1 MATRSEY
8 YHLKNQIES
17 EQIPS
22 PEGQLPR
29 FFRDLPKEE
38 QQTKLKDRLKK
49 YCQKVYKRVLDKPA
63 TEQRVAG
70 ICMRE
75 NPFYSDTVRSFR
87 DRRYEYKGLNK
98 VWKGKLAEA
107 KGSGNPIKVQEAQD
121 MVVVYDSLQL
131 AHKCSLIPFMAM

>member
-1 MATRSEY
+1 MFFNIRVTPWYDDSEY

-49 YCQKVYKRVLDKPA
+49 YCQKVKSSIL
-63 TEQRVAG
+63 
-70 ICMRE
+70 
-75 NPFYSDTVRSFR
+75 FSF
-87 DRRYEYKGLNK
+87 G
-98 VWKGKLAEA
+98 
-107 KGSGNPIKVQEAQD
+107 
-121 MVVVYDSLQL
+121 
-131 AHKCSLIPFMAM
+131 F